1 MIILVMP
8 LNIKCWGF
16 GPGLKPELE
25 PVPAPTKCVKNL
37 RVEAH
42 LSFGFLAKNFC
53 SKQAGVEKVAGQQ
66 NQTQLTAKK

>member
-1 MIILVMP
+1 MALSM
-8 LNIKCWGF
+8 KCWGF
-16 GPGLKPELE
+16 EPRLKPELE
-25 PVPAPTKCVKNL
+25 PVPALTKCVKNL

-53 SKQAGVEKVAGQQ
+53 SKQAEVEKVAGQQ

>member
-8 LNIKCWGF
+8 LNMKCWGF
-16 GPGLKPELE
+16 EPRLKPELE
-25 PVPAPTKCVKNL
+25 PVPALTKCVKNL

-53 SKQAGVEKVAGQQ
+53 SEVEKVAGQQ
-66 NQTQLTAKK
+66 NQTQPTAKK